1 MRMTGVHHPH
11 SLCNTPGPDAH
22 SRECAA
28 RRGIRCEQPIF
39 GIVNR
44 VTAPFRTPA
53 RSRLRTAG
61 AAGIVALSGLLAA
74 CATSV
79 SGHPIAARTPVTAT
93 APDNGLT
100 RLLPDP
106 SQFPSRYTALVLPA
120 DAASQAANDLEG
132 YLPGAQVDPATCAP
146 VTPTA
151 GPAVAVGTDDAT
163 RATLTVAL
171 TRSDQPLSA
180 LRDQLQRCGTVH
192 VGHSGLTSVVTT
204 QLDPPPPVNADDSLA
219 LRRTVGSD
227 NRATGLT
234 RTMQTLVGQI
244 GDVRI
249 AVTYMTSGSTS
260 DSEALDALFTTA
272 LRKVRKG

>member
-1 MRMTGVHHPH
+1 M
-11 SLCNTPGPDAH
+11 
-22 SRECAA
+22 
-28 RRGIRCEQPIF
+28 
-39 GIVNR
+39 
-44 VTAPFRTPA
+44 TAPFRTPA

-100 RLLPDP
+100 GLLPDP

-171 TRSDQPLSA
+171 TRSDQPLLA